1 MDDPSSSLLIL
12 ASFTTESHL
21 PREWESIGSVIWNFA
36 VILFFVFLNGF
47 FVASEFAIVKVRSS
61 QLDTEIGEGTKG
73 ARFAKKVT
81 HQLDAYLSA
90 TQLGITLAS
99 LALGFLGEPYVARVL
114 SPLLFKIWPNFPE
127 HWIGNISLAI
137 AFAITTFLHIVLGE
151 LTPKSLAIRKSL
163 PVTLAISRPLHFFY
177 VLFKPAIYVLN
188 GTANWLLKV
197 LFKTDPICEHELVHT
212 ADELRV
218 IMAEA
223 GTGIGTDEMT
233 DTEKDIALN
242 ALDLN
247 DLVIRDIMTPRNE
260 VISLD
265 LGKDFAHNL
274 ATAKNSQHT
283 RFPLV
288 KHQLD
293 DSIGLI
299 HIKDVLGL
307 VGEKD
312 PDLRSILRELHA
324 VPEMMP
330 LDKLLQ
336 FLRQRR
342 AHLALAVD
350 EFGGAVGIVTLED
363 VIEELVG
370 EIQDEFD
377 DEKAEFRKV
386 SEDEFVV
393 AGSLNLYDFNELSG
407 LNLESD
413 DVSTIGGFITGVIGH
428 LPQAEE
434 SVRVDDYEA
443 TTTKTDGRRILQLRF
458 KRRSSLPVDEVAEEE

>member
-1 MDDPSSSLLIL
+1 MDDLSSSLLIL
-12 ASFTTESHL
+12 ASFSTEQHL
-21 PREWESIGSVIWNFA
+21 PREWESIGSVAWNFA

-81 HQLDAYLSA
+81 RQLDAYLSA

-99 LALGFLGEPYVARVL
+99 LALGFLGEPYVSRVL
-114 SPLLFKIWPNFPE
+114 APLLFRIWPDFPE
-127 HWIGNISLAI
+127 QWIGNISLAI
-137 AFAITTFLHIVLGE
+137 AFALTTFLHIVLGE

-163 PVTLAISRPLHFFY
+163 AVTLAISRPLHLFY
-177 VLFKPAIYVLN
+177 VLFKPAIYILN

-197 LFKTDPICEHELVHT
+197 IFKIDPISEHELVHT

-247 DLVIRDIMTPRNE
+247 DFVVRDIMTPRNE
-260 VISLD
+260 VVSLD
-265 LGKDFAHNL
+265 LGKDFSQNL
-274 ATAKNSQHT
+274 ASAKDSRHT
-283 RFPLV
+283 RFPLI
-288 KHQLD
+288 KNHLD
-293 DSIGLI
+293 DSIGII

-307 VGEKD
+307 VGEQD

-330 LDKLLQ
+330 LDKLLG
-336 FLRQRR
+336 FLRHRK

-377 DEKAEFRKV
+377 DDKAGFRRI
-386 SEDEFVV
+386 SDDEFLVT
-393 AGSLNLYDFNELSG
+393 GSLNLYEFNELSG
-407 LNLESD
+407 LSLLSD

-434 SVRVDDYEA
+434 EVKIGSYLA

-458 KRRSSLPVDEVAEEE
+458 KRKPQPSEGNRQE